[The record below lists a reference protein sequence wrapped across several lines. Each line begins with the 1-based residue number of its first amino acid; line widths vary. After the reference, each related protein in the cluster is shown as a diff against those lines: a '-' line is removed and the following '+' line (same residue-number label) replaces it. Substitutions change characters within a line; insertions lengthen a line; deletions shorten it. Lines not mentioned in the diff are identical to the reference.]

1 MSQTER
7 TDRVRRIFAAFD
19 AKDIPAFTAF
29 VTDDVRVRLGNA
41 EVVQG
46 KPAFVSA
53 VEAFLA
59 SVAEFRHEVIDIWV
73 DGDVTATE
81 LDVHYTRLDG
91 GQVTLPCCNVFRFRR
106 GLVAEYRSYID
117 MTPVYAPGG
126 SNV

>member
-1 MSQTER
+1 MSRTEL

-19 AKDIPAFTAF
+19 AKDVPAFTAF
-29 VTDDVRVRLGNA
+29 VTDDVRVRLGNT
-41 EVVQG
+41 EMVEG
-46 KPAFVSA
+46 KPAFVAA

-73 DGDVTATE
+73 DGDVTTSE

-91 GQVTLPCCNVFRFRR
+91 GQVTVPCCNVFRFRR

-117 MTPVYAPGG
+117 MTPVYATGG
-126 SNV
+126 SDV